1 MNEWCSVCWD
11 RGNTQYSSH
20 TDSVW
25 SSHVTLVIR
34 LRVMRWFVIRNVDWY
49 VVCVQSS
56 QVCTAVYT
64 VHSVAVATAS
74 SPSESEVSTAHHDE
88 RSPFTRAGHQ
98 PVS

>member
-1 MNEWCSVCWD
+1 MCWD

-25 SSHVTLVIR
+25 SPHVTIVIR

-56 QVCTAVYT
+56 VYSSVHCTQ
-64 VHSVAVATAS
+64 
-74 SPSESEVSTAHHDE
+74 
-88 RSPFTRAGHQ
+88 RSGGYCQ
-98 PVS
+98 QSQ